1 MNGNKWT
8 DVMGLHYG
16 KGETGKA
23 TMASMEDY
31 DIDFGPDEHIW
42 EAVGTIEIVRSMKP
56 IFAGI
61 THGQR

>member
-1 MNGNKWT
+1 
-8 DVMGLHYG
+8 MGLHYG